1 MLHFLS
7 QWLSA
12 FIHSAIRPADRSVP
26 SAARPASSRQA
37 SRRSPFWRRPLYLLI
52 GLLSVLG
59 ISLGFVPRLSAQSTN
74 LQKQENQVI
83 REFALP
89 PTPAAPP
96 VYQPEPVAE
105 PVYSEPGYSEPV
117 YSESAGEPS
126 GESSNKSAASRPIDR
141 PNGTQSRP
149 RQPILPYVLEFTRSP
164 VVGNRLRLEG
174 VYAESRLG
182 FTRPQNWQ
190 VNSAKLVVR
199 FQHSPSLL
207 PDRSNLTLRV
217 NDTSIGS
224 VKLDRPNSQVAQ
236 ATFAIPKDLIQDYNE
251 ISMLAEQQTSETCT
265 NSADP
270 TLWTEILPDSKIL
283 FEYRP
288 QPVQLNFSRYPFPF
302 LDNLSLD
309 TNQLTYLQPQT
320 VSSNWLTAIA
330 RFQAS
335 AARIVDFRPLDTR
348 LVNSLTEVKSNEKL
362 VIVGTP
368 AEQPVLSQLTLP
380 YALKNGQILDG
391 EKSPLPDDVGVLMLT
406 TVKNSGVPVLVA
418 TGNSAEAVLKAVQFL
433 VQTKDR
439 EIGAGQAL
447 TVATLA
453 AVPSPAPR
461 EWSGYL
467 PTANKFRLSDLMMR
481 NRKPF
486 EDVTVHGSKTLPIV
500 ADFRAL
506 PDDRFLRGSTATLNY
521 SYSPQLNPRISAI
534 EVTLDD
540 VTIGAKRL
548 TSTNGGRESYNV
560 ELPEKLIK
568 PDSKLGVHFV
578 LQPQNAGS
586 CGLVA
591 EQQLWG
597 TLHSDSHFDM
607 VRDNV
612 VKLPDLKLLKTG
624 FPVTAPQ
631 DLSNTIVV
639 LPNEPKPADLKT
651 LIAFSDR
658 MGRLS
663 HSDAIQLQ
671 VYAAKDLPPAAKSQ
685 SHLVGIGTRDRF
697 PFPEAFETAGLN
709 LGESF
714 VRMLGGSQVQALPDP
729 EGMVKEIV
737 SPWNSDRLLLA
748 LTGQTEQGLQDLQDF
763 FHQDPLFSRLQGDTA
778 LISRNRAN
786 PSAYDSSAYNV
797 QFLQDAPKRRIE
809 NTDWMTRIQ
818 LFLQDNWYLIPL
830 GIVVLALL
838 LYSMSQLFINR
849 VVSSGD
855 S

>member
-1 MLHFLS
+1 MLRFLS
-7 QWLSA
+7 HWFSDR
-12 FIHSAIRPADRSVP
+12 FIHRTSADRSS
-26 SAARPASSRQA
+26 SADRSHSV
-37 SRRSPFWRRPLYLLI
+37 SRRSSWRWPIYALI
-52 GLLSVLG
+52 GLLSVAG
-59 ISLGFVPRLSAQSTN
+59 ISFGFAPRLSAQSDGS
-74 LQKQENQVI
+74 LQRQENQVI
-83 REFALP
+83 RELALP
-89 PTPAAPP
+89 PAPAAPP
-96 VYQPEPVAE
+96 VYQPEPA
-105 PVYSEPGYSEPV
+105 YSEPAYSEPA
-117 YSESAGEPS
+117 YSEPAYSEPAPQSGSAP
-126 GESSNKSAASRPIDR
+126 AAAQNRPPARAGAAQSPR
-141 PNGTQSRP
+141 PARSP
-149 RQPILPYVLEFTRSP
+149 LLPYVLEFTRSP

-190 VNSAKLVVR
+190 IASAKAVVR

-207 PDRSNLTLRV
+207 PEQSHLTLRV

-224 VKLDRPNSQVAQ
+224 VKLDRPNSRVAE
-236 ATFAIPKDLIQDYNE
+236 ATFEIPKNLIQDYNE
-251 ISMLAEQQTSETCT
+251 ISMLAEQQTSENCT
-265 NSADP
+265 NAADP

-309 TNQLTYLQPQT
+309 ANQLSYLQPKT
-320 VSSNWLTAIA
+320 VSSSWLTAIA

-348 LVNSLTEVKSNEKL
+348 LVNNLAAVKPSEKL

-368 AEQPVLSQLTLP
+368 TEQPALSQLTLP
-380 YALKNGQILDG
+380 YAVKNGQILDG
-391 EKSPLPDDVGVLMLT
+391 NKAPLPDDVGVLMLT

-418 TGNSAEAVLKAVQFL
+418 TGNSNVAVLKAVQFL

-447 TVATLA
+447 TVSTLSE
-453 AVPSPAPR
+453 VPSPNPR
-461 EWSGYL
+461 DWSGYL
-467 PTANKFRLSDLMMR
+467 PTAKRFQLNDLLMR

-486 EDVTVHGSKTLPIV
+486 EEVTVHGSKTLPIII
-500 ADFRAL
+500 DFHAL

-521 SYSPQLNPRISAI
+521 SYSPQVNPRSSAI

-548 TSTNGGRESYNV
+548 TSTNGGRESFNV
-560 ELPEKLIK
+560 ELPERLIK
-568 PDSKLGVHFV
+568 PDSRLGVHFV

-591 EQQLWG
+591 DRQLWG
-597 TLHSDSHFDM
+597 TLHSDSRFDM

-639 LPNEPKPADLKT
+639 LPDDPKPADLKT

-663 HSDAIQLQ
+663 RSEAIQLQ
-671 VYAAKDLPPAAKSQ
+671 VYAAKDLPADAKSQ

-709 LGESF
+709 LGDSF
-714 VRMLGGSQVQALPDP
+714 VRLLGGSQVQALPDP

-748 LTGQTEQGLQDLQDF
+748 LTGQTDQGLQDLQDLF
-763 FHQDPLFSRLQGDTA
+763 GQEPLFSRLEGDTL

-786 PSAYDSSAYNV
+786 PVAYDSSAYNME
-797 QFLQDAPKRRIE
+797 FLQAAPTRRLE
-809 NTDWMTRIQ
+809 NTDWVTRLQ
-818 LFLQDNWYLIPL
+818 LFLQDNWYLVPL
-830 GIVVLALL
+830 GIVILALL